1 MKKWLIFFL
10 TGVAC
15 VGASAALAA
24 GCNRNETCPP
34 ICTTDDSDACTHITN
49 TAQMCALRVYTC
61 NGCIAAAASRLKVPV
76 ACVRCVVDAQAAG
89 TVTGACV
96 ESCGDAAVV
105 ESVVQGSGC

>member
-1 MKKWLIFFL
+1 MKKWLILAL
-10 TGVAC
+10 TCVAFIEGTA
-15 VGASAALAA
+15 VAA

-34 ICTTDDSDACTHITN
+34 ICTTDDSAACTHITN

-89 TVTGACV
+89 TAAGACN
-96 ESCGDAAVV
+96 EACGDAAEVEAVV
-105 ESVVQGSGC
+105 KNNGC